1 MNIRKRSMESLLEKI
16 LKLETAFSKRKKVA
30 LLERHKCEL
39 FEQLKKE
46 LPENAMNIFIEYCDV
61 LRLITIEKE
70 SYFYECGMKD
80 EGGIKAFLMA
90 CISKIL
96 R

>member
-1 MNIRKRSMESLLEKI
+1 MNIRKRSMESLLERI
-16 LKLETAFSKRKKVA
+16 LELEPAFGKRKKVA

-46 LPENAMNIFIEYCDV
+46 LSENAMNILIEYCDV

-80 EGGIKAFLMA
+80 AGGIKAFLIA
-90 CISKIL
+90 FIL
-96 R
+96 KSLR